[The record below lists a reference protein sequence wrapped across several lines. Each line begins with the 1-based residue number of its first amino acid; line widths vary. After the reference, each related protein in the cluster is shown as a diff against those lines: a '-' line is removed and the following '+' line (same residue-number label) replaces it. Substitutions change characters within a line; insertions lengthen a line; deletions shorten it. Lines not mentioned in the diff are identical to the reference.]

1 MLLYFTVGYSLLNV
15 LDPKATGAMVEA
27 ILPEEKLVLLDQM
40 RDRFLHPTSDSFTAY
55 ANAILDED
63 GEDGGDDLDDTI
75 DPTREEVT
83 VLSSEGSDRS
93 REGLIPRSLR
103 AGPTQGAVNEPVG
116 DDVDVPTD
124 VAEQLETRK
133 KKKVDKSEKNMKV
146 EDPVAGAP
154 RKQPSNFSLL
164 DYVVVSDTLPGLDT
178 GDKCAER
185 DPDDDATLTDIM
197 KKKKVLE
204 DKKKELD
211 EKVAAAL
218 AAKKTKLQK
227 ETPPAPSES
236 KIDLGVFSEKH
247 GNLLEKIFAA
257 SGSQG
262 AKSGKGT
269 RKFDISKITPPTSSP
284 SRTFGL
290 SPPHP
295 DPRGKEKKDEVEQ
308 VENVTENVVEVGGD
322 GGGGGDGRG
331 EGADTEAE
339 SSEATPRHTIYT
351 KRPPGSRGGGTS
363 GVRRSP

>member
-1 MLLYFTVGYSLLNV
+1 MTLMFLLTPLNNLKPGRRKRWISL
-15 LDPKATGAMVEA
+15 
-27 ILPEEKLVLLDQM
+27 
-40 RDRFLHPTSDSFTAY
+40 RR
-55 ANAILDED
+55 
-63 GEDGGDDLDDTI
+63 
-75 DPTREEVT
+75 RRRR
-83 VLSSEGSDRS
+83 RS
-93 REGLIPRSLR
+93 RTLW
-103 AGPTQGAVNEPVG
+103 
-116 DDVDVPTD
+116 
-124 VAEQLETRK
+124 LEHL
-133 KKKVDKSEKNMKV
+133 
-146 EDPVAGAP
+146 A
-154 RKQPSNFSLL
+154 
-164 DYVVVSDTLPGLDT
+164 

-185 DPDDDATLTDIM
+185 DPDDDATLMEIM

-211 EKVAAAL
+211 EQVAAAL

-236 KIDLGVFSEKH
+236 EIDLGVFSAKH

-269 RKFDISKITPPTSSP
+269 RKFDISKITPPTSPP

-308 VENVTENVVEVGGD
+308 VENVTENVVGVGGD
-322 GGGGGDGRG
+322 GGGGGGRG

-351 KRPPGSRGGGTS
+351 KCAPGSGGGGTS
-363 GVRRSP
+363 GVRGSPEYENVQAGSWDTHNPTCADLPPPSSMEPGSRVSDD